1 MNWQEVCESQSLHN
15 LPFKIELN
23 ATGKILMSPV
33 KVYHSVL
40 QGEIAALLRL
50 HRNDGK
56 ILNEC
61 AIHTKSG
68 TKVADVAWVSKE
80 RYQIIKAEIECSI
93 APELCVEV
101 ISSSNNNSEI
111 EAKKALYFDN
121 GAQEVWL
128 CNKKGHIEFFNLE
141 QRIEKS
147 ELFPL
152 FPNYINIDA

>member
-1 MNWQEVCESQSLHN
+1 MNWQEVCENKSLHN

-23 ATGKILMSPV
+23 AIGKILMSPV

-61 AIHTKSG
+61 AIHTQSG
-68 TKVADVAWVSKE
+68 TKVADIAWVSKE
-80 RYQIIKAEIECSI
+80 RYQIIKAETECSI
-93 APELCVEV
+93 APELCIEV
-101 ISSSNNNSEI
+101 ISSSNTHSEI
-111 EAKKALYFDN
+111 EAKKTLYFDN

-128 CNKKGHIEFFNLE
+128 CNKKGHIEFFNAE
-141 QRIEKS
+141 RRIDKS

-152 FPNYINIDA
+152 FSTEIDIDA

>member
-80 RYQIIKAEIECSI
+80 RYQIIKAETECSI
-93 APELCVEV
+93 APELCIEV
-101 ISSSNNNSEI
+101 ISSSNTTSEI

-128 CNKKGHIEFFNLE
+128 CNKKGHIKFFNIE

-152 FPNYINIDA
+152 FSTHIDIDA